1 MGVIKNL
8 LVVIL
13 LLSFNPLKAQQ
24 MDSLRQFKKRL
35 LETVEVDL
43 LMSYYEQEGT
53 HAAVTGGLGNEYL
66 TDYNPTIVVRIP
78 LSEDEVLTA
87 DVGIS
92 AYTSASSSNG
102 NPFNQT
108 GASYGSNNDQPTAPP
123 KGSPWITS
131 SGASAKDVLTTLSF
145 NYQKASDDRNQF
157 WGLTLG
163 GSTEYDYESFSF
175 GGSFTK
181 LWNDKNTE
189 LTLKTQLFF
198 DRWKPI
204 IPTELHEY
212 ETFQSTFLYNPDSY
226 FYAVSI
232 IDALGNSVAS
242 YEPTNFTSYLQTN
255 RNSYAFSVGFSQ
267 ILSPKLQG
275 AVFMDFVLQEGL
287 LSNPLQRVY
296 FQDRSDYYIGNFN
309 TLANYDSPENDDLF
323 HLADD
328 VERMPSQRIKTP
340 IGMRLNYYFN
350 EYMVFRSYFRHY
362 NDDWGIRSNT
372 LQLEFPVRFSLSWKI
387 VPIYRY
393 YNQTA
398 ADFFAPYNQN
408 LSTDRNYTSDYDL
421 SKFTANQWGVS
432 FDYRSVLSTT
442 SIAGFGLKSAQLR
455 LQNYQRSDGL
465 NAFIVSTAVQ
475 FVLDK

>member
-432 FDYRSVLSTT
+432 FGYRSVLSTT

>member
-1 MGVIKNL
+1 MGAINYFL
-8 LVVIL
+8 AVIL
-13 LLSFNPLKAQQ
+13 MLIFTPLKAQQ
-24 MDSLRQFKKRL
+24 IDSLRQFKKRV

-78 LSEDEVLTA
+78 ISEDEVLTA

-108 GASYGSNNDQPTAPP
+108 GASYSSNSNQPSSPP

-131 SGASAKDVLTTLSF
+131 SGASAKDVLKTLSF
-145 NYQKASDDRNQF
+145 NYQKASDDRNQY

-163 GSTEYDYESFSF
+163 GSTEYDYESFSI
-175 GGSFTK
+175 GGAFTK
-181 LWNDKNTE
+181 LWNEQNTE

-232 IDALGNSVAS
+232 IDDQGNSVAS

-296 FQDRSDYYIGNFN
+296 FQDRSDYFIGNFA
-309 TLANYDSPENDDLF
+309 TLTNYDSPENDDLF

-340 IGMRLNYYFN
+340 IGMRLNYYLN
-350 EYMVFRSYFRHY
+350 EYLVLRSYYRHY

-372 LQLEFPVRFSLSWKI
+372 LQLEFPIRFSLSWKI

-393 YNQTA
+393 YHQTA

-408 LSTDRNYTSDYDL
+408 LSTDRYYTSDYDL
-421 SKFTANQWGVS
+421 SSFTANQWGVS
-432 FDYRSVLSTT
+432 FDYRSVLSRF
-442 SIAGFGLKSAQLR
+442 SLGGFGLKSAQLR

-465 NAFIVSTAVQ
+465 SAFIVSTAVQ